1 MATGSF
7 TANFG
12 VGWDINGVP
21 NGGYSG
27 LLGTLAMR
35 EESGRADPL
44 TVTGH
49 YLRPTAPGPVEIA
62 VQTVKRGRL
71 MTFMTAILVQ
81 NGKEVIRMTGSFGE
95 LSAMDGPNR
104 QTLDAPPMPAPE
116 DCVTRPAGPG
126 EGTPPPFFDKV
137 HCVMPAEHTSYPDG
151 PDNHESPEHESPEA
165 VVHGWI
171 RHLDQPTTI
180 ADLFLFADA
189 FPPPIFRTGSGSS
202 WVPTI
207 ELTVHFRSRPT
218 TDWIVARM
226 TSPSIQGGLQT
237 EDGILWDANGNL
249 VAQSR
254 QLAMAR

>member
-1 MATGSF
+1 M
-7 TANFG
+7 
-12 VGWDINGVP
+12 P

-27 LLGTLAMR
+27 LLGTLAML
-35 EESGRADPL
+35 EESGRSDPL

-62 VQTVKRGRL
+62 VETVKSGRL
-71 MTFMTAILVQ
+71 VTFMTATLVQ
-81 NGKEVIRMTGSFGE
+81 NDKEVIRMTGSFGE
-95 LSAMDGPNR
+95 LDAMDGPDR
-104 QTLDAPPMPAPE
+104 QTLVAPPMPAPE

-126 EGTPPPFFDKV
+126 EGAPPPFFDKV
-137 HCVMPAEHTSYPDG
+137 HCLMPADHTLYPDV
-151 PDNHESPEHESPEA
+151 PRNHESADA

-171 RHLDQPTTI
+171 RHLDQPTTV

-207 ELTVHFRSRPT
+207 ELTVHFRGRPT
-218 TDWIVARM
+218 TDWIMARM

-254 QLAMAR
+254 QLALAR